1 MLPLIEESPGTPGSE
16 ISDSLASCSET
27 HEDNARRR
35 LRSHRT
41 DENEIVFDIAGTMKQ
56 ERFVDFCLKYI

>member
-16 ISDSLASCSET
+16 ISDSLASCSDT

-41 DENEIVFDIAGTMKQ
+41 DENEIVFDITGTTMKQ
-56 ERFVDFCLKYI
+56 ERLVDSY